1 MIKTIGTPKKIPA
14 AAEATIISVSVKVEF
29 SIFYNF
35 FLQKQI
41 IIGIA
46 RKTKPV
52 TDATTIPTVL

>member
-1 MIKTIGTPKKIPA
+1 MKIPA
-14 AAEATIISVSVKVEF
+14 QYTTAISVSVKVEF

-41 IIGIA
+41 IIGIV